1 MMVSQDT
8 RFSVAPKRIFLRWL
22 LLFLLVASLIGI
34 PAIIAFKEQPYPNLD
49 ILLLFAI
56 AVSFMWLAAL
66 SDFGPLASVIELHEN
81 GFSIK
86 RLCQRTRQYAYNSI
100 WAYNERPNSS
110 KLESFQELTVY
121 LSDNWFII
129 RSNEFREYDHLKA
142 LFTQY
147 GQAGPRRK
155 VVTLTERN
163 RFRWGI
169 IGLGLLIS
177 ANIVFAYMAHNP
189 TGKRPARLVSVT
201 DRVDRVLEAKN
212 KSILKGF
219 TLRLNN
225 WPGFQ
230 FYVRRSDYNT
240 DIRSLKQTVQSGQP
254 ITLVIRESEYRK
266 KLAKTEPL
274 TFGDKYDGYQQVMVF
289 GVDQNPLVHLRTIN
303 PAQEPAHTNPLVRTM
318 LFGLLLLVCWA
329 GWLYVDQHTLLQA
342 D

>member
-1 MMVSQDT
+1 MVSQET
-8 RFSVAPKRIFLRWL
+8 RFSVTPRRILLRWL
-22 LLFLLVASLIGI
+22 LLFLLVAALIGI

-49 ILLLFAI
+49 ILLVFSVI
-56 AVSFMWLAAL
+56 VCFVWLAVLA
-66 SDFGPLASVIELHEN
+66 DFSSVASVIELHEDS
-81 GFSIK
+81 FRIK
-86 RLCQRTRQYAYNSI
+86 RLCQRTREYAYHSI

-110 KLESFQELTVY
+110 KVESFQELTVY
-121 LSDNWFII
+121 LPDNWFII

-147 GQAGPRRK
+147 GQAGPRHK
-155 VVTLTERN
+155 VVTLPERN

-169 IGLGLLIS
+169 IGLVLLIS
-177 ANIVFAYMAHNP
+177 ANIVFAYIAHNP
-189 TGKRPARLVSVT
+189 TDKRPARLIPVA

-219 TLRLNN
+219 TLRLHT
-225 WPGFQ
+225 WPGFR
-230 FYVRRSDYNT
+230 FYVRRSDYDT
-240 DIRSLKQTVQSGQP
+240 DIRSLKQAVQLSQP

-289 GVDQNPLVHLRTIN
+289 GVDQSPLVHLRALN

-318 LFGLLLLVCWA
+318 LFGFLLLVCWA
-329 GWLYVDQHTLLQA
+329 GWLYIDQQPLLQA